1 MKRKFL
7 AHLVNLTKIELI
19 IVYFYLII
27 LTLDMAFTLLDIAF
41 MALIVVL
48 FESISS
54 ISLLTNVF
62 GEGELFEILN
72 IATIWFTHLWLVC
85 MLCIMFKTMFFPE
98 QNVFV
103 VGLADATRRD
113 LLDIVIIFGCIAG
126 LIIIF

>member
-1 MKRKFL
+1 
-7 AHLVNLTKIELI
+7 
-19 IVYFYLII
+19 
-27 LTLDMAFTLLDIAF
+27 MAFTLLDIAF